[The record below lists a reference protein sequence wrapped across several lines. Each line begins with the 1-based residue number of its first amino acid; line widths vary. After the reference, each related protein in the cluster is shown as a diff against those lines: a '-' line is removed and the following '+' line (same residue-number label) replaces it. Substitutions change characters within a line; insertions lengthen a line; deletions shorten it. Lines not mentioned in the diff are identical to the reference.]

1 MIGIVDWARD
11 LLVSRGALVES
22 EDDGA
27 LRALLPAELGATL
40 ESGEWLSLRFG
51 TEAGSSDEVEWLE
64 RLSRLLP
71 QDARV
76 VSARLRRPVLVP
88 PVDATGALDRGLALQ
103 NGIYRVLEDYQQ
115 IARYYFFGFH
125 YAIESDESSIGVVTV
140 CLNASAR
147 TLVSQPEFLAEAI
160 KGDLE
165 EDPQP
170 EIPSE
175 EVKRLFPI
183 ALRAAQPEIRRLGA
197 GIEQNANRRLAR
209 DTERIGSYY
218 RDLLRQI
225 EKRIERR
232 STDAE
237 AVMKEHSRVAATQLD
252 RAAKLDDLV
261 RKYSL
266 RIRVQPGDVLAVHLP
281 VREISARLIRKKTER
296 VAKLHWN
303 PRLGRLESPWCEGCS
318 ALAHPLFL
326 CDDRVHSLC
335 RSCATPCSSCGRQL
349 CRACQPRCKCGGS

>member
-1 MIGIVDWARD
+1 MIEIVDWARD

-27 LRALLPAELGATL
+27 LRALLPAELGASL

-51 TEAGSSDEVEWLE
+51 AGAGSSDDVEWLE

-76 VSARLRRPVLVP
+76 VNARLRRSVLAP
-88 PVDATGALDRGLALQ
+88 PVDANDALDRGLALQ

-115 IARYYFFGFH
+115 TARYYFFGFH
-125 YAIESDESSIGVVTV
+125 YTVESDESSLGVVTV

-147 TLVSQPEFLAEAI
+147 ALVPQQEFLAESI
-160 KGDLE
+160 RDDLE

-170 EIPSE
+170 AIPRDE
-175 EVKRLFPI
+175 LEQLFPI
-183 ALRAAQPEIRRLGA
+183 ALRAAQPEIRRLAA
-197 GIEQNANRRLAR
+197 GIEQTANRRLAR

-225 EKRIERR
+225 EKRIARR
-232 STDAE
+232 SADPDATMRE
-237 AVMKEHSRVAATQLD
+237 RSRVAVTQLD

-266 RIRVQPGDVLAVHLP
+266 RIRVQPSDVLAVPLP
-281 VREISARLIRKKTER
+281 VREISARLIRKKAER

-303 PRLGRLESPWCEGCS
+303 PKLGRLESPWCEGCS

-326 CDDRVHSLC
+326 CDDRVHFLC
-335 RSCATPCSSCGRQL
+335 KFCAAPCPSCGKQL